1 MGTLYVH
8 LRFFVVQRQLQST
21 NIRVLQAGEDL
32 DEDEDFEDLD
42 EEAHAGVVPAS
53 VLRQRQLA
61 REENAG
67 TGERAPLLRNAT
79 RGISVTRLK
88 RGKSVGKTGDAT
100 VTQAVLMVSV
110 KWIGWRCWALITDH
124 WVI

>member
-1 MGTLYVH
+1 M
-8 LRFFVVQRQLQST
+8 S
-21 NIRVLQAGEDL
+21 LQAGEDL

-61 REENAG
+61 REENSAA
-67 TGERAPLLRNAT
+67 GERAPLLGSTN
-79 RGISVTRLK
+79 RGVSVTRLK

-100 VTQAVLMVSV
+100 VTQAVLMVSIV
-110 KWIGWRCWALITDH
+110 WMRLVLRRADLPCGIAVERICGNGSL
-124 WVI
+124 VFG